1 MLAFWTLGGSE
12 DHGGTDPASSPGLG
26 PRQAGRQ
33 NDGASLEGSAGP
45 RILRDAEE
53 RSAPHHTAPFPRRE
67 VSMLS
72 FRAVLTVGFVFAYAA
87 IGVARAD
94 EPPAGATGRCK
105 DGSYTESASKR
116 GACKGHG
123 GVAEWLATQSSG
135 SAAKTEKKA
144 KATTAE
150 AAPSTPPEGATG
162 KCKDGSYTTSGS
174 KKGACRG
181 HGGVAEWTGPAASSA
196 PATPAASAPA
206 PAPSKRTTK
215 TEAAATTSAAPAAK
229 TSSNTDPTGATAQC
243 KDGTYSH
250 SKHHTGACSHHGGV
264 AQWLSQ

>member
-1 MLAFWTLGGSE
+1 
-12 DHGGTDPASSPGLG
+12 
-26 PRQAGRQ
+26 
-33 NDGASLEGSAGP
+33 
-45 RILRDAEE
+45 
-53 RSAPHHTAPFPRRE
+53 
-67 VSMLS
+67 MLS
-72 FRAVLTVGFVFAYAA
+72 FRAFLTVGFVLAYAA

-105 DGSYTESASKR
+105 DGSYTESATKR

-135 SAAKTEKKA
+135 SAAKTDKKA
-144 KATTAE
+144 ATAE

-162 KCKDGSYTTSGS
+162 KCKDGSYTTSAS

-196 PATPAASAPA
+196 PAAPAAAAPA
-206 PAPSKRTTK
+206 PAASKGTK
-215 TEAAATTSAAPAAK
+215 AEAAATTSAAPAAK

-264 AQWLSQ
+264 AQWLGQ